1 MLKICNRQQFAAN
14 TSAELYV
21 GVMTSS
27 QLTNASESINITF
40 PVVFISK
47 QIHEIRLYFTD
58 EPNYE
63 EIVSCFS
70 AWCDVC
76 CIIGFESA
84 VSYAGKLYIR
94 FNK

>member
-1 MLKICNRQQFAAN
+1 MFKICNTQQFAAN

-40 PVVFISK
+40 PVVFTSK
-47 QIHEIRLYFTD
+47 QTHDICLYFTV
-58 EPNYE
+58 ELNYE
-63 EIVSCFS
+63 ETVSCFS

-84 VSYAGKLYIR
+84 VSYAGKLYTQ
-94 FNK
+94 FSK